1 MTTLREP
8 AVAGTF
14 YPADPETLGA
24 DIRRY
29 LSDCEAGAAAPKALI
44 VPHAGYMYSG
54 PVAARAYARLAA
66 ARNTI
71 HRVVLIGPSHFV
83 ALSGLAVPA
92 PEAFRTPLG
101 PVALDRDAID
111 KLRALPQVAVVGAA
125 HAREHSLEVQLPFLQ
140 LVLDRFTL
148 VPLVVG
154 EAPAE
159 AVADVIDL
167 LWGGPETLIVISSDL
182 SHYLDYDTA
191 RRRDAATADA
201 ITGIAPEKLGPEDA
215 CGYAGIRGLLAV
227 ARRRRLRVETID
239 LRNSGD
245 TAGPRHQVVGY
256 GAFSVEDSANQ
267 RAA

>member
-1 MTTLREP
+1 MTGVRQP

-14 YPADPETLGA
+14 YPANPVTLSA

-29 LSDCEAGAAAPKALI
+29 LSDCDARAAVPKALI
-44 VPHAGYMYSG
+44 VPHAGYVYSG
-54 PVAARAYARLAA
+54 PVAARAYTLLAA
-66 ARNTI
+66 ARDTI

-92 PEAFRTPLG
+92 AEAFVTPLG
-101 PVALDRDAID
+101 SVPLDRAAIQA
-111 KLRALPQVAVVGAA
+111 LRALPQVSVVAAA

-154 EAPAE
+154 EASPE

-167 LWGGPETLIVISSDL
+167 LWDGPETLIVISSDL

-191 RRRDAATADA
+191 RRHDAATAAA
-201 ITGIAPEKLGPEDA
+201 ITAIAPERLGPDDA

-245 TAGPRHQVVGY
+245 TAGPRDHVVGY
-256 GAFSVEDSANQ
+256 GAFAVDEPISERTA
-267 RAA
+267 